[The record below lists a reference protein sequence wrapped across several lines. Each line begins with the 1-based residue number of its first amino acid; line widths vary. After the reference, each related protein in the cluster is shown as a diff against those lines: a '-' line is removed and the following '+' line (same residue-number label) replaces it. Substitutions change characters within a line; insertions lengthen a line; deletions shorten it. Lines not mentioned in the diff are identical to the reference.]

1 MKSCL
6 VFAYSKNDEGTSIV
20 QYLQRINNN
29 DKKYL
34 KHEKKKEMGDI
45 SYDENVEIIYSD
57 KPGVGK
63 STQIKL
69 KIVKII
75 KS

>member
-1 MKSCL
+1 MLYVNSLYKQKEKEMKSCL

-34 KHEKKKEMGDI
+34 KHEKKKFGN
-45 SYDENVEIIYSD
+45 SS
-57 KPGVGK
+57 
-63 STQIKL
+63 
-69 KIVKII
+69 
-75 KS
+75 